1 MHVHLVGGE
10 VDGFEVV
17 RQPVQVLDAAVVAVD
32 VLPDVFGVAPQ
43 LREHF
48 GQRRVAHHERPLDG
62 LMGEDVG
69 TPGFDAGRDVPADD
83 GVGGRGGNGDEVGV
97 AVAFAL
103 APLGFAAEDSQFAR
117 GGFCLLL
124 DVLGDFH
131 VPNGRLWRVKRQALV
146 LQEGV
151 PAQLTNADGAA
162 FLGKAHGA
170 LKAFQLLGLLDEL
183 V

>member
-1 MHVHLVGGE
+1 M
-10 VDGFEVV
+10 
-17 RQPVQVLDAAVVAVD
+17 AVD
-32 VLPDVFGVAPQ
+32 VLPDVFGVSPQ

-62 LMGEDVG
+62 LVGKDVG

-83 GVGGRGGNGDEVGV
+83 GVGGRWGDGDEVGV

-103 APLGFAAEDSQFAR
+103 APLGFAAQYGKFAR
-117 GGFCLLL
+117 GGFCLVL
-124 DVLGDFH
+124 DVLSNFH
-131 VPNGRLWRVKRQALV
+131 VPNRRLWRVKRQALV
-146 LQEGV
+146 LQKGV
-151 PAQLTNADGAA
+151 PTQLANTDGAA

-170 LKAFQLLGLLDEL
+170 FKAFQLLGLFDEL